1 MGTSRVLVVVDD
13 MPLAEL
19 LIEALEDAGHTAVL
33 AATDGLRDEDSFR
46 AAIVDLDTRDRR
58 AWQVARRLRERAPSI
73 KVIVLLPCGGLPP
86 PADQVPHDLAFAK
99 PVRLGSLLTALLQ
112 FAK

>member
-1 MGTSRVLVVVDD
+1 MGASRVLVVVDD

-19 LIEALEDAGHTAVL
+19 LIEALEDAGHTPVL
-33 AATDGLRDEDSFR
+33 AASDGVSDEGSFR

-58 AWQVARRLRERAPSI
+58 AWQVTRRLRERAPSI

-86 PADQVPHDLAFAK
+86 PADEVPHDLAFAK
-99 PVRLGSLLTALLQ
+99 PARLGNLLKALLQ